1 MPRRGQRPPAAAHL
15 ASVSRVD
22 SSIAGIVAIAG
33 CGLALVAL
41 ALVVRLLLTVRRLRA
56 AQRVVM
62 GEHGDQDLVAHGAR
76 LDESFR
82 GLHAYVESVAVGLD
96 ERLGVVEERLDGAI
110 AYHGL
115 VRYDA
120 YNEMSGRQSTSI
132 ALLDARRNGVVLS
145 SIHHREQA
153 RLYAKLIHDGRG
165 ELQLS
170 PEEADA
176 VSQALAG

>member
-1 MPRRGQRPPAAAHL
+1 MGGAHEL
-15 ASVSRVD
+15 PSAVVDAST
-22 SSIAGIVAIAG
+22 AGIVAIAG
-33 CGLALVAL
+33 CVVAVAAL
-41 ALVVRLLLTVRRLRA
+41 ALAIALLISLRRVRA
-56 AQRVVM
+56 AQRAVL
-62 GEHGDQDLVAHGAR
+62 GEHGERDLVGHAEHLEHA
-76 LDESFR
+76 FR
-82 GLHAYVESVAVGLD
+82 SLHAYVEDVAARLD
-96 ERLGVVEERLDGAI
+96 DRLGVAEERLDGSI

-153 RLYAKLIHDGRG
+153 RLYAKLIRDGEG

-170 PEEADA
+170 PEEAEA
-176 VSQALAG
+176 VGQALAG

>member
-1 MPRRGQRPPAAAHL
+1 
-15 ASVSRVD
+15 VD
-22 SSIAGIVAIAG
+22 SSTAGIVAVAG
-33 CGLALVAL
+33 CVLAFLALG
-41 ALVVRLLLTVRRLRA
+41 LVVRLLLTVRRMRA
-56 AQRVVM
+56 SQRTVM
-62 GEHGDQDLVAHGAR
+62 GEHADRDLVAHAAQLEQSFRSLHGYVEDVAER
-76 LDESFR
+76 LD
-82 GLHAYVESVAVGLD
+82 A
-96 ERLGVVEERLDGAI
+96 RLGVVEERLDGAI

-132 ALLDARRNGVVLS
+132 ALLDTRRNGVVLS

-153 RLYAKLIHDGRG
+153 RLYAKLIRDGEG

-170 PEEADA
+170 PEEAEA

>member
-1 MPRRGQRPPAAAHL
+1 MD
-15 ASVSRVD
+15 AST
-22 SSIAGIVAIAG
+22 AGIVAIAA
-33 CGLALVAL
+33 CVVAVAAL
-41 ALVVRLLLTVRRLRA
+41 ALVIRLLFVLRRMRA
-56 AQRVVM
+56 AQRVVL
-62 GEHGDQDLVAHGAR
+62 GEHGERDLVGHAAQLEQSFRSLHGYVEDVAAR
-76 LDESFR
+76 LD
-82 GLHAYVESVAVGLD
+82 D
-96 ERLGVVEERLDGAI
+96 RLGVAEERLDGSI

-153 RLYAKLIHDGRG
+153 RMYAKLIRAGEG

-170 PEEADA
+170 PEEAEA

>member
-1 MPRRGQRPPAAAHL
+1 MPPPGRRRYLGG
-15 ASVSRVD
+15 VT
-22 SSIAGIVAIAG
+22 SSTAGIVAIVA
-33 CGLALVAL
+33 CAVALIAL
-41 ALVVRLLLTVRRLRA
+41 ALCIWLALTVRRVRA
-56 AQRVVM
+56 GQRLVL
-62 GEHGDQDLVAHGAR
+62 GEHGQQDLIAHAAGLEDA
-76 LDESFR
+76 FR
-82 GLHAYVESVAVGLD
+82 SLHAYVEDVSSRLD
-96 ERLGVVEERLDGAI
+96 QRVGVVEDRMDGAI

-153 RLYAKLIHDGRG
+153 RMYAKLIRDGEG

-170 PEEADA
+170 PEEAEA

>member
-1 MPRRGQRPPAAAHL
+1 
-15 ASVSRVD
+15 VD
-22 SSIAGIVAIAG
+22 SSTAGIVAIAG

-41 ALVVRLLLTVRRLRA
+41 ALVVRLILQVRRLRA
-56 AQRVVM
+56 AQRAVL
-62 GEHGDQDLVAHGAR
+62 GEHGERDLVAHAAGLEQSFRSLHGYVEDVAAR
-76 LDESFR
+76 LD
-82 GLHAYVESVAVGLD
+82 G
-96 ERLGVVEERLDGAI
+96 RLGIVEERLDGSI

-132 ALLDARRNGVVLS
+132 ALLDTHRNGVVLS

-153 RLYAKLIHDGRG
+153 RLYAKLIRNGEG

-170 PEEADA
+170 PEEAEA
-176 VSQALAG
+176 VTQALAG

>member
-1 MPRRGQRPPAAAHL
+1 MD
-15 ASVSRVD
+15 AST
-22 SSIAGIVAIAG
+22 AGIVAIAG
-33 CGLALVAL
+33 CVVAL
-41 ALVVRLLLTVRRLRA
+41 AALALAIRLLLVLRRLRG
-56 AQRVVM
+56 AQRAVL
-62 GEHGDQDLVAHGAR
+62 GEHGERDLVGHAEHLER
-76 LDESFR
+76 SFR
-82 GLHAYVESVAVGLD
+82 SLHAYVEDVASRLD
-96 ERLGVVEERLDGAI
+96 DRLGVAEERLDGSI

-153 RLYAKLIHDGRG
+153 RMYAKLIRDGEG

-170 PEEADA
+170 PEEAEA
-176 VSQALAG
+176 VSQALAR

>member
-1 MPRRGQRPPAAAHL
+1 M
-15 ASVSRVD
+15 D
-22 SSIAGIVAIAG
+22 SSTAGIIAIAG
-33 CGLALVAL
+33 CALALVAL
-41 ALVVRLLLTVRRLRA
+41 ALAARLLIALRRLRA
-56 AQRVVM
+56 AQRAVL
-62 GEHGDQDLVAHGAR
+62 GEHGERDLVAHAASLEQSFRSLHGYVEDVAAR
-76 LDESFR
+76 LD
-82 GLHAYVESVAVGLD
+82 A
-96 ERLGVVEERLDGAI
+96 RLGVVEERLDGSI

-132 ALLDARRNGVVLS
+132 ALLDTHRNGVVLS

-153 RLYAKLIHDGRG
+153 RLYAKLIRDGQG

-170 PEEADA
+170 PEEAEA

>member
-1 MPRRGQRPPAAAHL
+1 
-15 ASVSRVD
+15 VT
-22 SSIAGIVAIAG
+22 SSTAGIVAIAG
-33 CGLALVAL
+33 CALALVAL
-41 ALVVRLLLTVRRLRA
+41 ALAVRLLVTLRRLRA
-56 AQRVVM
+56 AQRLVM
-62 GEHGDQDLVAHGAR
+62 GEGVERALVAHAAHLEQAFRSLHGYVEDVSDR
-76 LDESFR
+76 LD
-82 GLHAYVESVAVGLD
+82 A
-96 ERLGVVEERLDGAI
+96 RLGVVEERLDGSI

-132 ALLDARRNGVVLS
+132 ALLDTRRNGVVLS

-153 RLYAKLIHDGRG
+153 RLYAKLIRDGEG

-170 PEEADA
+170 PEEAEA